1 MLSVMGSRS
10 VETVVSIASNSGIAP
25 PSLGLACSFLSG
37 TGILLSASSAQA
49 AIIYS
54 GVKNISY
61 PLPANFNQSGG
72 VVFDNVTG
80 EQFAF
85 GWSFYESGNP
95 SVAGQPLVASLG
107 STTSVSG
114 LGFAYSGKAG
124 FNQNVGLASSYAFG
138 DSIGAGNYKQSPFP
152 VALFNYN
159 TSTQAY
165 QGNWALGTT
174 AFAGGRFDTGS
185 GYRYGWLRIATPS
198 TLNVGEPLTLVDWA
212 FETEVGTPI
221 LAGAGAVSSPAPAPL
236 PVLGATAAM
245 AASRRL
251 RRRINSV
258 QASDSPSQATDQ
270 T

>member
-1 MLSVMGSRS
+1 MVLISKDPVAVPSSKGG
-10 VETVVSIASNSGIAP
+10 NKF

-37 TGILLSASSAQA
+37 TGILFGSSPGHA

-61 PLPANFNQSGG
+61 PLPADFNQSSGL
-72 VVFDNVTG
+72 VVDDISG

-85 GWSFYESGNP
+85 GWTFYETGSP
-95 SVAGQPLVASLG
+95 PVAGQPLSAGLG
-107 STTSVSG
+107 STTSGSG

-124 FNQNVGLASSYAFG
+124 YSSAVGLASSYAFG
-138 DSIGAGNYKQSPFP
+138 DSIGPASYKENPFP
-152 VALFNYN
+152 VALFAYN
-159 TSTQAY
+159 TSTEAF

-185 GYRYGWLRIATPS
+185 GYLYGWLRITTPS

-212 FETEVGTPI
+212 FETELDTPI
-221 LAGAGAVSSPAPAPL
+221 LAGGGVSSPVPAPL
-236 PVLGATAAM
+236 PALGAAAAM

-251 RRRINSV
+251 RRRINSA
-258 QASDSPSQATDQ
+258 QASDSPSQAMDQ
-270 T
+270 TC